1 MWLYLFWEKMHPV
14 ETWLTYEV
22 EEHTDNGTGRYQ
34 LHPVCIRV
42 TFCKDLLKSAPFP
55 NLSEKKKNKLII
67 AYFSIIHLLDD
78 NHYKTNYKIYVQQTF
93 DLDSI
98 NILFW

>member
-1 MWLYLFWEKMHPV
+1 M
-14 ETWLTYEV
+14 

-55 NLSEKKKNKLII
+55 NLSEKKNKYVDNYL
-67 AYFSIIHLLDD
+67 YFYNSSQFHILT
-78 NHYKTNYKIYVQQTF
+78 KTFIDKKISRTGNLTPISLMTGGHTEYDTIE
-93 DLDSI
+93 DAI
-98 NILFW
+98 KR